1 MFGSIQVAQQRDLG
15 AVVQHL
21 LVDPPNDVEEWLL
34 GVTAV
39 GVGAMSE
46 MLAGRGDWT
55 VGAHAFPSSMNP
67 LAASV
72 TTTRL
77 GRAELRSG
85 PVRR

>member
-1 MFGSIQVAQQRDLG
+1 V
-15 AVVQHL
+15 
-21 LVDPPNDVEEWLL
+21 
-34 GVTAV
+34 
-39 GVGAMSE
+39 SE
-46 MLAGRGDWT
+46 MLAGRADWT

>member
-21 LVDPPNDVEEWLL
+21 LVDPP
-34 GVTAV
+34 
-39 GVGAMSE
+39 
-46 MLAGRGDWT
+46 
-55 VGAHAFPSSMNP
+55 

>member
-1 MFGSIQVAQQRDLG
+1 MWSPMFGSIQVAQQRDLG

-39 GVGAMSE
+39 GVGAVSE
-46 MLAGRGDWT
+46 MLAGRADWT
-55 VGAHAFPSSMNP
+55 VG
-67 LAASV
+67 AASV